1 MKFSKFAVLLAGLVG
16 IAAFFLPL
24 IAVKNSGV
32 EGALSAFQIV
42 TGVDSAKEIV
52 DNALAESAQAY
63 VDKANIAEA
72 SSAAKSALNEV
83 KGVTLALFA
92 PAVLLAILGIVGLI
106 RQQFGRLAGT
116 GSVLLG
122 LLGLAVWA
130 VLNQAAND
138 AAVDITA
145 GESVKGIGMHL
156 LLGTGALGFLGG
168 LLALIKPDRKETQSA
183 IG

>member
-1 MKFSKFAVLLAGLVG
+1 MKFSKFIVLLAGLVG

-24 IAVKNSGV
+24 VAVKGAGS

-42 TGVDSAKEIV
+42 TGAGQAKDAVDSAI
-52 DNALAESAQAY
+52 AESAQAY
-63 VDKANIAEA
+63 IDKANIAEA
-72 SSAAKSALNEV
+72 STVAKDALNQV
-83 KGVTLALFA
+83 KGITLALFA
-92 PAVLLAILGIVGLI
+92 PAVLLTILGIAGLI
-106 RQQFGRLAGT
+106 RKQFGRLAGT
-116 GSVLLG
+116 GSLLLG
-122 LLGLAVWA
+122 ILGLAVWA

-138 AAVDITA
+138 ASA

-156 LLGTGALGFLGG
+156 LMGTGGLGVLGG